1 MTTLLNPQSHFP
13 LPTEE
18 DLPYSDEQ
26 PVDNELQLLVPFLL
40 RAILSLAWEDRQDWF
55 MGINIGLYHT
65 VNQPAIG
72 PDALLSLG
80 VPRVRPTNKLRLS
93 YLVWQEGVMPQWV
106 LEVVSQKPGGEYKRD
121 KTREDKKGKLIR
133 YAEMGILYYTLYNP
147 HHWRRDKH
155 DPFEVYRLVDGV
167 YQRQP
172 GNPVW
177 MPELGLG
184 IGTATGTHEGCQ
196 RQWLYWYDQQGQPYP
211 VPRNL
216 LQQERQRAE
225 QERQRAEQERQRAE
239 QERQR
244 AEQEQQR
251 AEQEQQRA
259 EQERQEREQAEAQMK
274 LLAQRLSQL
283 DPDYLRTL
291 GIDPETLN

>member
-1 MTTLLNPQSHFP
+1 MIARLNHQSPIP

-40 RAILSLAWEDRQDWF
+40 RAILSLVWDARQDWF
-55 MGINIGLYHT
+55 MGVNIGLYHT
-65 VNQPAIG
+65 LNQPAIG

-80 VPRVRPTNKLRLS
+80 VERVRPNSKLRLS
-93 YLVWQEGVMPQWV
+93 YVVWQEEVMPQWV
-106 LEVVSQKPGGEYKRD
+106 LEVVSQKRGGEYEVDR
-121 KTREDKKGKLIR
+121 TREDKKGKLIR
-133 YAEMGILYYTLYNP
+133 YAEMGILYYTIYNP

-177 MPELGLG
+177 MPELDLG
-184 IGTATGTHEGCQ
+184 IGTASGIHQGYQ
-196 RQWLYWYDQQGQPYP
+196 REWLYWYDQQGNPYP
-211 VPRNL
+211 APANVI
-216 LQQERQRAE
+216 QQERQLRE
-225 QERQRAEQERQRAE
+225 QEQQRAE

-259 EQERQEREQAEAQMK
+259 EQAELQVK
-274 LLAQRLSQL
+274 QLAQRLSRL
-283 DPDYLRTL
+283 DPDYLRML
-291 GIDPETLN
+291 GIAPDTLDEG